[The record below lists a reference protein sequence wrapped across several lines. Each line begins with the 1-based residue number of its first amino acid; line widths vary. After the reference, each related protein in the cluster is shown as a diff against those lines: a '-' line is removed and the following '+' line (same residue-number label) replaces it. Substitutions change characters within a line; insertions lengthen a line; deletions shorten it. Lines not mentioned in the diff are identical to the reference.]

1 MRSLRVLCYSTV
13 GFELPL
19 KLTCNNLSSCLDTC
33 RSETA
38 LAANGLVVKR
48 RIGLTGTLMQNR
60 MEEMYTTLS
69 WAVPGALGEKAQF
82 KDDYENPIK
91 LGNRINA
98 KPEALARARLLALRL
113 HKLIQKHVLRREKDM
128 IKDQVPSKDDNIVIC
143 PMSEEQKAV
152 YARVLSSEDYDLLR
166 KAGDPCPCG
175 QKEQSGKPIL
185 RKDCCYEWVKQD
197 DLRMFYVDPKFAD
210 EQGHVKWHR
219 FLLPAVMKL
228 LQVSNHLDLVRVAE
242 ADNNTKKMK
251 DIMFAM

>member
-1 MRSLRVLCYSTV
+1 M
-13 GFELPL
+13 
-19 KLTCNNLSSCLDTC
+19 
-33 RSETA
+33 
-38 LAANGLVVKR
+38 AANGLVVKR

-210 EQGHVKWHR
+210 DQGYVKWHR
-219 FLLPAVMKL
+219 FLLRGPHISAARRQHTAL
-228 LQVSNHLDLVRVAE
+228 ATSFPLRQIQPHEGRFYFPDLNACGRSGSE
-242 ADNNTKKMK
+242 PYSSE
-251 DIMFAM
+251 